1 MLKFKESTAMRRTVS
16 HFYLPIALLTLLWIA
31 IPSCI
36 YDYFPEE
43 EQQGGL
49 IVVSLNGVSTRAAGD
64 PLFTDDGAINKVRIF
79 VFVGGALEKN
89 MLFTSGN
96 DNFTNPFILEVA
108 TGTKDVYVVAN
119 ESAALTPTLE
129 AITSKAKLMAVM
141 AESVT
146 APLAAPFLMTGKVTD
161 SPVELKTDPDNRNR
175 ADVTLARAVAKISLS
190 FKKDTDATVSI
201 NKISLLSNAGKIPVW
216 EGEPLVGEQSY
227 WNWEKPYTT
236 AVALTDEAHLLESI
250 YLYENLTDGNRGND
264 TQLEIEAT
272 YNSVPT
278 KYRVYVNEN
287 VNVTGNAGDPI
298 SSVTNPSDHLYSI
311 KRNHHYQL
319 TGTISNM
326 GEFDGLTLTTNVLPW
341 QKFPSDWK
349 FAWTWSIAPNPTTAL
364 HTYTVDGN
372 GKVKFTF
379 KLTNPINANW
389 VANLTNTTDFAFDGA
404 YQGATDQEV
413 TITVKAKEAAG
424 TTARTTEFYINA
436 KYGEEWEEIPL
447 ISGIGIGN
455 RVIINQPAANP

>member
-89 MLFTSGN
+89 TLFTSGN
-96 DNFTNPFILEVA
+96 DNFINPFILEVA

-161 SPVELKTDPDNRNR
+161 SPVVLKTDPDRNT
-175 ADVTLARAVAKISLS
+175 ANVTLTRVVAKISLS

-389 VANLTNTTDFAFDGA
+389 VANLTNTTDFEFEAS
-404 YQGATDQEV
+404 YQGETDQEV
-413 TITVKAKEAAG
+413 LITVKAKGDPG
-424 TTARTTEFYINA
+424 TAARTTEFYINA
-436 KYGEEWEEIPL
+436 KYGEEWEELAIL
-447 ISGIGIGN
+447 QGT
-455 RVIINQPAANP
+455 RIIIRQEAAANP

>member
-1 MLKFKESTAMRRTVS
+1 MRRTVS

-43 EQQGGL
+43 EEQDGL
-49 IVVSLNGVSTRAAGD
+49 IVVSLTGVGTRAAGD
-64 PLFTDDGAINKVRIF
+64 PLFTDDDAIEKVRIF
-79 VFVGGALEKN
+79 VFVGGVLEKN

-96 DNFTNPFILEVA
+96 DNFINPFILEVA
-108 TGTKDVYVVAN
+108 NGSKDVYVVAN
-119 ESAALTPTLE
+119 ESSTLTTILE
-129 AITSKAKLMAVM
+129 AITSKAELMAVM
-141 AESVT
+141 DGPVT
-146 APLAAPFLMTGKVTD
+146 SPLAAPFLMTGKTTGKL
-161 SPVELKTDPDNRNR
+161 VELKTDPDNRNR
-175 ADVTLARAVAKISLS
+175 ADVTLTRAVAKISLS

-216 EGEPLVGEQSY
+216 EGKPLVGEQSY

-250 YLYENLTDGNRGND
+250 YLYENLTDGDRSND

-287 VNVTGNAGDPI
+287 VTVAGNAGDPI

-311 KRNHHYQL
+311 KRNHHYRFI
-319 TGTISNM
+319 GTISNM

-341 QKFPSDWK
+341 QKFPSGWLFDWE
-349 FAWTWSIAPNPTTAL
+349 WEITPTPTLAN
-364 HTYTVDGN
+364 HIYTVN
-372 GKVKFTF
+372 SEGKFSFTF
-379 KLTNPINANW
+379 TLTNPIDAIW
-389 VANLTNTTDFAFDGA
+389 VANLSNTTDFEFEAS
-404 YQGATDQEV
+404 YQGETDQEV
-413 TITVKAKEAAG
+413 LITVKAKRDPG
-424 TTARTTEFYINA
+424 TAARTTEFYINA
-436 KYGEEWEEIPL
+436 KYGEEWEELTIL
-447 ISGIGIGN
+447 QGT
-455 RVIINQPAANP
+455 RIIIRQEAAANP